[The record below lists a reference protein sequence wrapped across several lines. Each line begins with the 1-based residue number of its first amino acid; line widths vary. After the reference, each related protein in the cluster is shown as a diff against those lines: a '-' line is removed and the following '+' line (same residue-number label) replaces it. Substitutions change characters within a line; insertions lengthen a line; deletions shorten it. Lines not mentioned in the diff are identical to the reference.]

1 MEMLIGGIGISQQIT
16 SPTYKRGNHNLF
28 LHQGSVGLA
37 IATVITRM
45 FLSRTRKGPEEKKA
59 QDYAIDYYYALAFGH
74 VGAISFAWGPGAMQV
89 RKGPARQRGSWASTV
104 KLMQLFAR

>member
-45 FLSRTRKGPEEKKA
+45 LFFRTRKGPEEKKRLRTMLSTIITP
-59 QDYAIDYYYALAFGH
+59 QLLAMLGRFHLHGDLEQCRLER
-74 VGAISFAWGPGAMQV
+74 VRPGSGEAGP
-89 RKGPARQRGSWASTV
+89 PLLS
-104 KLMQLFAR
+104 

>member
-45 FLSRTRKGPEEKKA
+45 LFFRTRKGPEEKKGSGLC
-59 QDYAIDYYYALAFGH
+59 YRLLLRL
-74 VGAISFAWGPGAMQV
+74 SFWPCWGDSICMGTWSNA
-89 RKGPARQRGSWASTV
+89 G
-104 KLMQLFAR
+104 